1 MNLRF
6 LEAFVWVA
14 RVKSFRAAAE
24 KLNMTQSAVS
34 SRIATL
40 ESEFGRR
47 LFDRDPREVRLT
59 AAGRTLLIHAERLLH
74 DGRAMRAAL
83 MNAETIAGIVRIGAV
98 ESVVHTFLVPY
109 VQSLNTRYPGLEL
122 ELTAEPTRHLHE
134 HLQRGVIDLALQTD
148 TVFGDSIVNC
158 PLCTMPMGWIAS
170 GDFEGGVERR
180 MSLQDLASL
189 PIITFTR
196 GSQPHAAVID
206 VFRLHDQAPRAVH
219 CVTSLAAIVRL
230 VHSGLGIASMPL
242 AAVAAEIAEGS
253 LRVLTCDAEL
263 PPLPIMA
270 SYRPDPTSPT
280 LDLVAELAVAEVR
293 AYCDR
298 VGTYCALPA
307 SSAL

>member
-59 AAGRTLLIHAERLLH
+59 ASGRTLLIHAERLLH
-74 DGRAMRAAL
+74 DSRSMRAAL
-83 MNAETIAGIVRIGAV
+83 LNAETVAGIVRIGAV

-122 ELTAEPTRHLHE
+122 ELTAEPTRHLHD

-148 TVFGDSIVNC
+148 TVFGDSVVNC
-158 PLCTMPMGWIAS
+158 PLCTMPMGWIAPA
-170 GDFEGGVERR
+170 DFEGGVDRR
-180 MSLQDLASL
+180 IPLQDLASI

-206 VFRLHDQAPRAVH
+206 AFRIRDLTPRSVN

-230 VHSGLGIASMPL
+230 VCAGLGVASMPL
-242 AAVAAEIAEGS
+242 AAVATEIADGS
-253 LRVLTCDAEL
+253 IRVLSCDAEL
-263 PPLPIMA
+263 PPLPIVA

-280 LDLVAELAVAEVR
+280 LDLVTELAVAEVQ

-307 SSAL
+307 PSIL